1 MRRVDDEFGQQ
12 ELVLL
17 YIAKRLK
24 EATTIEEHLTA
35 AGVDYLVECDTYRGG
50 LIFVSERV
58 GAFFYVTGANA
69 EAARGVLAR
78 HGYRPYEATG

>member
-1 MRRVDDEFGQQ
+1 MRRVDDDFGQQ
-12 ELVLL
+12 ELVLI

-24 EATTIEEHLTA
+24 EATTLEEHLTA

-58 GAFFYVTGANA
+58 GAFFYVNDADAGP
-69 EAARGVLAR
+69 ARQVLTR
-78 HGYRPYEATG
+78 HGYRPYETAG